1 MLRPLDDNMR
11 AQLEGAF
18 TNTQTFASSDGA
30 AYTAFFG
37 QRSGI
42 TADRAMRVAAVFACV
57 RLIAGAIASL
67 PLNVYQRTSE
77 GGRERPQNEH
87 PYWWLLNEQPSPIWT
102 SALAWE
108 NTVTSMLL
116 WGDGYFW
123 IRRNRLTNEV
133 VELRPMSYHSTIVE
147 RVDNRLRYFFDDFGN
162 RFGADQSDVL
172 HLPGFG
178 FNGLHGMSVISY
190 AASNAASGAAS
201 ADDHSAKFFES
212 GTMAKHALT
221 VPGSMDPKAV
231 ANTRDEWQNQ
241 YAGNKNAY
249 RPIILQNGATLQELS
264 MSAVDSQLLESR
276 QYQVEDIARAFGIA
290 PVLIGAST
298 TSNFGTGV
306 KEHSRGLTAY
316 TLNRYLGPI
325 AQECNRKLWPTREK
339 YFVEHDTEAYLQA
352 DPAERA
358 TIARNAL
365 GGAQGAGYKTVN
377 EVRRELKLPPVPGGD
392 VLYTPPTATQ
402 QTQGNQ
408 NAQDAQSAA

>member
-1 MLRPLDDNMR
+1 MALDAITRN
-11 AQLEGAF
+11 QLEHAF
-18 TNTQTFASSDGA
+18 SNTSRSFSSSDGA
-30 AYTAFFG
+30 AYTSIFG
-37 QRSGI
+37 QRAGI

-67 PLNVYQRTSE
+67 PLNVYERTKE
-77 GGRERPQNEH
+77 GGRSQADH

-108 NTVTSMLL
+108 NALTSMLL
-116 WGDGYFW
+116 WGDAYFF
-123 IRRNRLTNEV
+123 IRRNRLTNEIA
-133 VELRPMSYHSTIVE
+133 ELRPMPYHCTQVE
-147 RVDNRLRYFFDDFGN
+147 RKNGRLTYYFDDDGV

-190 AASNAASGAAS
+190 AASSAASGAAS

-221 VPGSMDPKAV
+221 VPGKMDPTAV

-241 YAGNKNAY
+241 YGGNRNAY

-276 QYQVEDIARAFGIA
+276 QYQVEDIARAFGVA
-290 PVLIGAST
+290 PVLIGSSNG

-306 KEHSRGLTAY
+306 KELSRGLSAY
-316 TLNRYLGPI
+316 TLNRYLAPI
-325 AQECNRKLWPTREK
+325 AQECNRKFWPTREK
-339 YFVEHDTEAYLQA
+339 FFVEHDTEAYLQS

-358 TIARNAL
+358 NIARGAL

-377 EVRRELKLPPVPGGD
+377 EVRREQKLPPVAGGD
-392 VLYTPPTATQ
+392 TLYMPSTNTQ
-402 QTQGNQ
+402 QNQGAQ
-408 NAQDAQSAA
+408 NEQAA